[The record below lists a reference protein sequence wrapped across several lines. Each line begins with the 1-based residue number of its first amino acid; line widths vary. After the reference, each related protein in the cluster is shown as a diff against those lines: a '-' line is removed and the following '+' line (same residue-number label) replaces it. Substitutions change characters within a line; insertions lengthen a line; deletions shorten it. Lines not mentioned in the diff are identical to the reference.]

1 MHRLS
6 CVSFLAR
13 YLELLFRCLMQC
25 VARKENVF
33 AVAVKV
39 ADADADDAA
48 AALLRQHSLP

>member
-1 MHRLS
+1 MFDAVCGHT
-6 CVSFLAR
+6 
-13 YLELLFRCLMQC
+13 

-39 ADADADDAA
+39 ADADADDAD